1 MTIHMTNLAPVVPVD
16 GSRTDPRTVVSS
28 LWLFAILNYLYCD
41 LLGLMYPKDLQ
52 GFLNGNVGGLVID
65 QQFLLYAAILMT
77 VPMASVLISRIAA
90 HRFARIESIVAAAVM
105 TLVQL
110 ATLVFGTPPTLH
122 YLYFS
127 VIEVATTIAIVWV
140 AARNWKL
147 DTRTSQESDSKH
159 M

>member
-1 MTIHMTNLAPVVPVD
+1 MTIPLTKLAPVVPAV
-16 GSRTDPRTVVSS
+16 GSRIGPRTVVSS

-41 LLGLMYPKDLQ
+41 LLGLMYPEDLQ
-52 GFLNGNVGGLVID
+52 GFLDGKVGGLVID
-65 QQFLLYAAILMT
+65 QPFLLYAAILMT

-90 HRFARIESIVAAAVM
+90 HRFARIESIAAAVVM

-122 YLYFS
+122 YMYFS

-140 AARNWKL
+140 AARTWKL
-147 DTRTSQESDSKH
+147 DS
-159 M
+159 

>member
-1 MTIHMTNLAPVVPVD
+1 MTIPMTNLAPVVPGVARRI
-16 GSRTDPRTVVSS
+16 GPRKVVSS

-52 GFLNGNVGGLVID
+52 GFLDGKVGGLVID
-65 QQFLLYAAILMT
+65 QPFLLYAAFLMT

-90 HRFARIESIVAAAVM
+90 HRFARIESIAAAALM

-127 VIEVATTIAIVWV
+127 AIEVATTIAIVWV
-140 AARNWKL
+140 AARTWKL
-147 DTRTSQESDSKH
+147 DS
-159 M
+159 

>member
-1 MTIHMTNLAPVVPVD
+1 MSIPMTNLAPVVPAV
-16 GSRTDPRTVVSS
+16 GSRIGPRTVVSS

-41 LLGLMYPKDLQ
+41 LLGLMYPEDLQ
-52 GFLNGNVGGLVID
+52 GFLDGKVGGLVID

-77 VPMASVLISRIAA
+77 VPMASVLISRIAG
-90 HRFARIESIVAAAVM
+90 HRFARIESIAAAVVM

-122 YLYFS
+122 YMYFS

-140 AARNWKL
+140 AARTWKF
-147 DTRTSQESDSKH
+147 DS
-159 M
+159 

>member
-1 MTIHMTNLAPVVPVD
+1 MTIPLTKLAPVVPAV
-16 GSRTDPRTVVSS
+16 GSRIGPRKVVSS

-41 LLGLMYPKDLQ
+41 LLGLMYPEDLQ
-52 GFLNGNVGGLVID
+52 GFLDGKVGGLVID

-90 HRFARIESIVAAAVM
+90 HRFARIESIAAAVVM

-122 YLYFS
+122 YMYFS
-127 VIEVATTIAIVWV
+127 VIEVATTIAIVLV
-140 AARNWKL
+140 AARTWKF
-147 DTRTSQESDSKH
+147 DS
-159 M
+159 

>member
-1 MTIHMTNLAPVVPVD
+1 VSIQTTNLAPVVPAVD
-16 GSRTDPRTVVSS
+16 SRIGPRTVVSS

-41 LLGLMYPKDLQ
+41 LLGLMYPEDLQ
-52 GFLNGNVGGLVID
+52 GFLDGKVGGLVID

-77 VPMASVLISRIAA
+77 VPMASVLISRIATR
-90 HRFARIESIVAAAVM
+90 RFARIESIAAAVVM

-127 VIEVATTIAIVWV
+127 VIEVATTIAIVWM
-140 AARNWKL
+140 AARRWK
-147 DTRTSQESDSKH
+147 RDS
-159 M
+159 

>member
-1 MTIHMTNLAPVVPVD
+1 MTIPMTNLAPVVPGVARRI
-16 GSRTDPRTVVSS
+16 GPRKVVSS

-41 LLGLMYPKDLQ
+41 LLGLMYPEDLQ
-52 GFLNGNVGGLVID
+52 GFLDGKVGGLVID
-65 QQFLLYAAILMT
+65 QPFLLYAAFLMT

-90 HRFARIESIVAAAVM
+90 HRFARIESIAAAALM

-127 VIEVATTIAIVWV
+127 AIEVATTIAIVWV
-140 AARNWKL
+140 AARTWKL
-147 DTRTSQESDSKH
+147 DS
-159 M
+159 

>member
-1 MTIHMTNLAPVVPVD
+1 MTIHMTNLAPVVPAD

-77 VPMASVLISRIAA
+77 VPMAVGPHLPDRCAPVRA
-90 HRFARIESIVAAAVM
+90 HREHRGRGGDDPGPAGHPRLRDPTHVALPV
-105 TLVQL
+105 LL
-110 ATLVFGTPPTLH
+110 RRGGH
-122 YLYFS
+122 
-127 VIEVATTIAIVWV
+127 EIAIVWAV
-140 AARNWKL
+140 
-147 DTRTSQESDSKH
+147 S
-159 M
+159 

>member
-1 MTIHMTNLAPVVPVD
+1 MTIHMTNLAPAVPGVAPHI
-16 GSRTDPRTVVSS
+16 GPRKVVSS

-41 LLGLMYPKDLQ
+41 LLGLMYPEDLQ
-52 GFLNGNVGGLVID
+52 GFLDGKVGGLVID

-77 VPMASVLISRIAA
+77 VPMASVLIARVAT
-90 HRFARIESIVAAAVM
+90 HRFARIESIVAAVLM

-110 ATLVFGTPPTLH
+110 ATLGFGTAPTLH

-140 AARNWKL
+140 AGRSWKL
-147 DTRTSQESDSKH
+147 DS
-159 M
+159 

>member
-1 MTIHMTNLAPVVPVD
+1 MSIQTTNLAPVVPAV
-16 GSRTDPRTVVSS
+16 GSRIGPRTGVSS

-41 LLGLMYPKDLQ
+41 LLGLMYPEDLQ
-52 GFLNGNVGGLVID
+52 GFLDGKVGGLVID

-77 VPMASVLISRIAA
+77 VPMAAVLISRIAT
-90 HRFARIESIVAAAVM
+90 HRFARIESIAAAVVM

-127 VIEVATTIAIVWV
+127 VIEVATTIAIVWM
-140 AARNWKL
+140 AARRWK
-147 DTRTSQESDSKH
+147 RDS
-159 M
+159 

>member
-1 MTIHMTNLAPVVPVD
+1 MTIPMTHLAPVVPGVAPHI
-16 GSRTDPRTVVSS
+16 GPRTVVSS

-41 LLGLMYPKDLQ
+41 LLGLMYPEDLQ
-52 GFLNGNVGGLVID
+52 GFLDGKVGGLVID

-77 VPMASVLISRIAA
+77 VPMASVLIARIAA
-90 HRFARIESIVAAAVM
+90 HRFARIESIAAAALM

-140 AARNWKL
+140 AARTWKL
-147 DTRTSQESDSKH
+147 DS
-159 M
+159 

>member
-1 MTIHMTNLAPVVPVD
+1 MTVPLTHLAPVVPGVARRI
-16 GSRTDPRTVVSS
+16 GPRKVVSS
-28 LWLFAILNYLYCD
+28 LWLFVILNYLYCD
-41 LLGLMYPKDLQ
+41 LLGLMYPEDLQ
-52 GFLNGNVGGLVID
+52 GFLDGKVGGLVID
-65 QQFLLYAAILMT
+65 QPFLLYAAILMT

-90 HRFARIESIVAAAVM
+90 HRFARIESIAAAVVM

-140 AARNWKL
+140 AARTWKL
-147 DTRTSQESDSKH
+147 DS
-159 M
+159 

>member
-1 MTIHMTNLAPVVPVD
+1 MTIPLTNLAPVVPAV
-16 GSRTDPRTVVSS
+16 GSRIGPRTVVSS

-41 LLGLMYPKDLQ
+41 LLGLMYPEDLQ
-52 GFLNGNVGGLVID
+52 GFLDGKVGGLVID

-77 VPMASVLISRIAA
+77 VPMASVLISRIAT
-90 HRFARIESIVAAAVM
+90 HRFARIESIAAAVVM

-127 VIEVATTIAIVWV
+127 VIEVATTIAIVWM
-140 AARNWKL
+140 AARRWK
-147 DTRTSQESDSKH
+147 RDS
-159 M
+159 

>member
-1 MTIHMTNLAPVVPVD
+1 MTNLAPVVPGVARRI
-16 GSRTDPRTVVSS
+16 GPRKVVSS

-52 GFLNGNVGGLVID
+52 GFLDGKVGGLVID
-65 QQFLLYAAILMT
+65 QPFLLYAAFLMT

-90 HRFARIESIVAAAVM
+90 HRFALIESISAAAVM

-127 VIEVATTIAIVWV
+127 AIEVATTIAIVWV
-140 AARNWKL
+140 AARTWKL
-147 DTRTSQESDSKH
+147 DS
-159 M
+159 

>member
-1 MTIHMTNLAPVVPVD
+1 MTIPTTHLAPVVPGVTPHI
-16 GSRTDPRTVVSS
+16 GPRTVVSS

-41 LLGLMYPKDLQ
+41 LLGLMYPEDLQ
-52 GFLNGNVGGLVID
+52 GFLDGKVGGLVID

-77 VPMASVLISRIAA
+77 VPMASVLIARIAP
-90 HRFARIESIVAAAVM
+90 HRFARIESIAAAVVM

-127 VIEVATTIAIVWV
+127 VIEVVTTIAIVWV
-140 AARNWKL
+140 AARSWKL
-147 DTRTSQESDSKH
+147 DS
-159 M
+159 

>member
-1 MTIHMTNLAPVVPVD
+1 MTIPLTKLAPVVPAV
-16 GSRTDPRTVVSS
+16 GSRIGPRTVVSS

-41 LLGLMYPKDLQ
+41 LLGLMYPEDLQ
-52 GFLNGNVGGLVID
+52 GFLDGNVGGLVID

-90 HRFARIESIVAAAVM
+90 HRFARIESIAAAVVM

-122 YLYFS
+122 YMYFS
-127 VIEVATTIAIVWV
+127 AIEVATTIAIVWV
-140 AARNWKL
+140 AARTWKL
-147 DTRTSQESDSKH
+147 DS
-159 M
+159 

>member
-1 MTIHMTNLAPVVPVD
+1 MSIPMTNLAPVVPAV
-16 GSRTDPRTVVSS
+16 GSRIGPRTVVSS

-41 LLGLMYPKDLQ
+41 LLGLMYPEDLQ
-52 GFLNGNVGGLVID
+52 GFLDGKVGGLVID

-90 HRFARIESIVAAAVM
+90 HRFARIESIAAAVVM

-122 YLYFS
+122 YMYFS

-140 AARNWKL
+140 AARTWKF
-147 DTRTSQESDSKH
+147 DS
-159 M
+159 